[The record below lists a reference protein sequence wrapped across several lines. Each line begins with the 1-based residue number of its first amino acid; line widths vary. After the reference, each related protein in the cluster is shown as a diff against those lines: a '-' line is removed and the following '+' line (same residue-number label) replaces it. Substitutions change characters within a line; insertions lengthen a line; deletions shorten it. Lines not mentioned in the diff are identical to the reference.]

1 MCRRTNSRGSKFRA
15 GSTVLLHLSRV
26 RSTVLRCLSRAVR
39 LRHRSLVRPR
49 GLVMLRRLSRAARL
63 RDRSLVRPR
72 GLVMLRRLSSMLRV
86 GNMVLRRGLVMLRRL
101 SRVVRLPVG
110 SMVLRWG
117 RVMLP
122 LLSRAVRLRHRS
134 LLRPRGL
141 VMLRRL
147 SRVARLPAASTVLR
161 RGLVMLRRLSSRL
174 PPLRA
179 TPQNRS
185 RRKTLTRPWIAM
197 PSPSRR
203 LILSLVP
210 PRLLGLT
217 VLAFLN
223 RIRRRSRSSAHRR
236 PTPLLIQ
243 QGSLPLSRRRCLPP
257 TR

>member
-1 MCRRTNSRGSKFRA
+1 MCRRTSSRGSKFRA

-26 RSTVLRCLSRAVR
+26 RSTVLRRLSRAAR
-39 LRHRSLVRPR
+39 LRDRSLVRPR
-49 GLVMLRRLSRAARL
+49 GLVMLRRLSSML
-63 RDRSLVRPR
+63 RVGSMVLRR

-223 RIRRRSRSSAHRR
+223 RIRRRPRSSAHRR

>member
-1 MCRRTNSRGSKFRA
+1 MLPA
-15 GSTVLLHLSRV
+15 GSTVLRWGLV
-26 RSTVLRCLSRAVR
+26 MLRCLSRAVR

-49 GLVMLRRLSRAARL
+49 GLVMLRRLSRVA
-63 RDRSLVRPR
+63 
-72 GLVMLRRLSSMLRV
+72 MLPAGST
-86 GNMVLRRGLVMLRRL
+86 VLRRGLVMLRRL
-101 SRVVRLPVG
+101 SRVVRL
-110 SMVLRWG
+110 
-117 RVMLP
+117 
-122 LLSRAVRLRHRS
+122 RHRS
-134 LLRPRGL
+134 LVRPRGL

-147 SRVARLPAASTVLR
+147 SRVARFPAASTVLR

-223 RIRRRSRSSAHRR
+223 RIRRRPRSSAHRR

>member
-1 MCRRTNSRGSKFRA
+1 MCRRTSSRGSKFRA

-26 RSTVLRCLSRAVR
+26 RSTVLRCLSKAV
-39 LRHRSLVRPR
+39 
-49 GLVMLRRLSRAARL
+49 RL

-86 GNMVLRRGLVMLRRL
+86 GSMVLRRGLVMLRRL
-101 SRVVRLPVG
+101 SR
-110 SMVLRWG
+110 
-117 RVMLP
+117 
-122 LLSRAVRLRHRS
+122 AVRLRDRS

-147 SRVARLPAASTVLR
+147 SRVARFPAGSTVLRRGRVMLRCPSRVAWLPVGSMALR

>member
-1 MCRRTNSRGSKFRA
+1 M
-15 GSTVLLHLSRV
+15 VLLHLSRV

-86 GNMVLRRGLVMLRRL
+86 GSMVLRRGRVMLRCP
-101 SRVVRLPVG
+101 SRVAWLPVG
-110 SMVLRWG
+110 SM
-117 RVMLP
+117 
-122 LLSRAVRLRHRS
+122 A
-134 LLRPRGL
+134 
-141 VMLRRL
+141 
-147 SRVARLPAASTVLR
+147 LR